1 MKYRE
6 LTIYIQRDAVD
17 VVCAMLYD
25 YPIQGVEI
33 MDQFLSQEEQ
43 DEMFVDAIEFDNVMA
58 EEVGVKFYLSYEE
71 DLTQILESIDQRLDE
86 LAECMDLGSRRLTT
100 EDSFEEDWAN
110 NWKQYYKPF
119 FIGSDILIKPLWE
132 TLDEESKKKAR
143 IIIDMDP
150 GMAFGSGTHETTSLC
165 IRALDRYLKPTDT
178 FIDVGCGS
186 GILGIVAAKLGA
198 NKGILIDL
206 DKNAVKVAKENIEI
220 NQVASNLEVLHGDL
234 LQNIHEEVDLVVA
247 NIFAEVIMGVSPDV
261 HKILKPEGLFIA
273 SGIIHEKAQ
282 LVCDKL
288 EADSFEVLEVV
299 KDGGW
304 VVIIS
309 KKRS

>member
-6 LTIYIQRDAVD
+6 LTIYIQREASD

-33 MDQFLSQEEQ
+33 LDQYLTQEEQ

-58 EEVGVKFYLSYEE
+58 QEVGVKFYLSYEE
-71 DLTQILESIDQRLDE
+71 DVTKILESIDQRLDDI
-86 LAECMDLGSRRLTT
+86 AEFMELGSRRLTT

-119 FIGSDILIKPLWE
+119 FIGNDILIKPLWE
-132 TLDEESKKKAR
+132 NLDNETKNKAR

-165 IRALDRYLKPTDT
+165 IRALDQYLKTTDT
-178 FIDVGCGS
+178 FIDIGCGS

-198 NKGILIDL
+198 KKGILIDL
-206 DKNAVKVAKENIEI
+206 DKNAVKVAKENVEI
-220 NQVASNLEVLHGDL
+220 NQVSSTLEVYHGDL
-234 LQNIHEEVDLVVA
+234 LENIHEEVDLVVA

-261 HKILKPEGLFIA
+261 YKILKSDGIFIA
-273 SGIIHEKAQ
+273 SGIIREKEQ
-282 LVCDKL
+282 FVCDKL
-288 EADSFEVLEVV
+288 IEESFEVLEVV
-299 KDGGW
+299 RDGGW
-304 VVIIS
+304 IVIIS